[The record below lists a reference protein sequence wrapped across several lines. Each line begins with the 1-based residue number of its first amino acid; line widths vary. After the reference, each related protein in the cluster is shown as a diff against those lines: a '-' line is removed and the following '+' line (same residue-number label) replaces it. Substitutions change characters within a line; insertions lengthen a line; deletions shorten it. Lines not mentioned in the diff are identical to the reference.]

1 MYLALI
7 SDIPVLSIKYQK
19 DTGPYL
25 FGYTPVSKLKS
36 QVLRLCVTQSTPTL
50 ADTLPR
56 SQAWVPP
63 SGRPRAA
70 GWAESIL
77 QGSTPYARLLKRS
90 LSFRSSQHLLRS
102 SYSRCGDP
110 FSTLA
115 STTDALVALQSHRKA
130 LETVSVTMSL

>member
-25 FGYTPVSKLKS
+25 FGYTPVSKLKN
-36 QVLRLCVTQSTPTL
+36 QVLCLCVTQSTPTL

-70 GWAESIL
+70 GWAESIF
-77 QGSTPYARLLKRS
+77 ARLHS
-90 LSFRSSQHLLRS
+90 LCPSVEAFPL
-102 SYSRCGDP
+102 
-110 FSTLA
+110 FSVE
-115 STTDALVALQSHRKA
+115 STTAPIEL
-130 LETVSVTMSL
+130 LEVWGPVFDPGEYD